1 MRGIDLGYFIRR
13 IGMFFL
19 VVFVAASFNFL
30 IPRLA
35 PGNPIGAI
43 TSRMAQ
49 ASAGVENGQA
59 MFEAYR
65 KRFGLDEPIYIQYAK
80 YMWNIVRLDF
90 GESLSAYPA
99 EVWEIIQP
107 AIGWSIGLIGV
118 SVLITFA
125 LGITIGAL
133 LAWKG
138 TPRIVKAVLP
148 IMMIGGVLPYYLL
161 GLLLLYLFAFS
172 TRLLPMS
179 GATDSGIPK
188 ELSWQYISSVAHH
201 AVLPALSIIL
211 TSLGAWALTM
221 RGLVVNTIG
230 EDYILLAEAKGL
242 PKRRILWRYAVRNA
256 IPPQLTHLAIALGYV
271 VSGAILVEIVFSY
284 PGLGYQLY
292 MAIVNSDYTVIQGI
306 TLILAVS
313 VGFAVLIID
322 LIYPWLDPRVTYV
335 AESSGL

>member
-1 MRGIDLGYFIRR
+1 MRGIDLSYFVRR

-49 ASAGVENGQA
+49 ASAGIENGQA

-65 KRFGLDEPIYIQYAK
+65 KRFGLDEPIYIQYVK
-80 YMWNIVRLDF
+80 YLWNIVRLDF

-99 EVWEIIQP
+99 EVWEIIRP

-118 SVLITFA
+118 SVLITFV

-179 GATDSGIPK
+179 GAYQSGIPK
-188 ELSWQYISSVAHH
+188 ELSWQYISSIARH

-211 TSLGAWALTM
+211 TSIGAWALTM

-230 EDYILLAEAKGL
+230 EDYMLLAEAKGL
-242 PKRRILWRYAVRNA
+242 RKRRIMWRYSVRNA

-292 MAIVNSDYTVIQGI
+292 MAIVNSDYTVVQGI

-313 VGFAVLIID
+313 VGLAVLIID

>member
-1 MRGIDLGYFIRR
+1 
-13 IGMFFL
+13 MFFL

-49 ASAGVENGQA
+49 ASAGVEHGQA

-65 KRFGLDEPIYIQYAK
+65 KRFGLDEPIYIQYVK
-80 YMWNIVRLDF
+80 YLWNVVRLDF
-90 GESLSAYPA
+90 GETLSAYPA
-99 EVWEIIQP
+99 KVWDIIRP

-125 LGITIGAL
+125 LGIAIGAL

-138 TPRIVKAVLP
+138 TPKVVKAMLP
-148 IMMIGGVLPYYLL
+148 MMMIGGVLPYYLM

-179 GATDSGIPK
+179 GAYNSGIPR
-188 ELSWQYISSVAHH
+188 ELSWQYIGSIARH

-230 EDYILLAEAKGL
+230 EDYMLLAEAKGL
-242 PKRRILWRYAVRNA
+242 SKRRILWRYSVRNA
-256 IPPQLTHLAIALGYV
+256 IPPQVTHLAIALGYV

-292 MAIVNSDYTVIQGI
+292 MAIVNSDYTVVQGI
-306 TLILAVS
+306 TLILAIS
-313 VGFAVLIID
+313 VGLAVLIID
-322 LIYPWLDPRVTYV
+322 LIYPRLDPRVTYV